1 MNILKVS
8 RLGLK
13 HFKIL
18 GVLAVVVSVQMVVF
32 AAVAKAVPHPPIPQ
46 GLRSNI
52 PQGLRSNIA
61 LSATSP
67 DPNRLSQETYT
78 PPDNGGPSSTQGS
91 GTR

>member
-1 MNILKVS
+1 MDILKAS

-18 GVLAVVVSVQMVVF
+18 GVLAIVVSVQMVVF
-32 AAVAKAVPHPPIPQ
+32 AAVAKAVPHPP
-46 GLRSNI
+46 L